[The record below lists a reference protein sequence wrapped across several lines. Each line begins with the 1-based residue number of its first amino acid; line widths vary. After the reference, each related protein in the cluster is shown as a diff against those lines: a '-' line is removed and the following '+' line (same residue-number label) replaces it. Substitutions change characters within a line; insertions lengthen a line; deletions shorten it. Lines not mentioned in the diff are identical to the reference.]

1 LIRAG
6 TPLAVWQSAVLER
19 IEARVHFESRNITVP
34 AQAGGWMHDAVC
46 QEHWGALRYDVDSP
60 HAHQCPEG
68 ELRVGPRE
76 DGAWLV
82 GRHRQLA
89 ALARDAALVASVTGK
104 RAPADVSNRIL
115 DAYADLYAS
124 FDGARDARPEML
136 TGHAFQQALTEA
148 IWAVPLAYAHR
159 LLGPR
164 AGADRIATDLLRP
177 IAATL
182 VAAQDRLLAA
192 GRPRSNFHAWLLAAI
207 GTIGV
212 AIGDEALIERATEGP
227 AGFRAHL
234 NAAVLADGFEHEGSP
249 YYHAFV
255 ALAYSL
261 LAEAVAPLGIDLFAY
276 RGDKGQS
283 IDAMC
288 SALVT
293 IALPDWSIPQLN
305 DGTYWDW
312 PLADHELNQLLEIAY
327 ARTAQTEFGAM
338 LSASYERRGASRD
351 SWTALLFGRQ
361 ELPPGVNHKMASG
374 VLDQVGIAILRSADA
389 GVFMPY
395 GEQPEEHLHRDSLS
409 LNVWPVSVDPGNPPY
424 GVTARRDWYQQTAAH
439 NCVVV
444 AGLSQSAGQ
453 GRLLERSDTEMRMEW
468 VEPGTRPGMRPGM
481 RIERHVHLNGRTIR
495 DSCQVEL
502 EQAEVVDW
510 LLHSEEPFELVD
522 AEFASASG
530 PLGEGAYAFIEV
542 VGRVLAAERAVFKT
556 PGFRLEIESDGALE
570 LIAGRCP
577 GSATRPAKK
586 RWVLIARRHARSIRY
601 LATFE
606 LEKKA

>member
-6 TPLAVWQSAVLER
+6 APLAIWQAAVLER
-19 IEARVHFESRNITVP
+19 IEARVDSGSLNVSVP

-46 QEHWGALRYDVDSP
+46 QEHWNALRYDVDSP
-60 HAHQCPEG
+60 HAHVCPEG
-68 ELRVGPRE
+68 ELRQGHRE

-82 GRHRQLA
+82 IRHRQLA

-104 RAPADVSNRIL
+104 PAPAEAAHRIL

-148 IWAVPLAYAHR
+148 IWALPLAYAHR

-164 AGADRIATDLLRP
+164 PGADRVATDLLRP

-182 VAAQDRLLAA
+182 IDAQDRLLGA
-192 GRPRSNFHAWLLAAI
+192 GRARSNYHAWLLAAI

-212 AIGDEALIERATEGP
+212 AVGDEALVERATEGP

-234 NAAVLADGFEHEGSP
+234 NAAVLSDGFEHEGSP

-276 RGDKGQS
+276 RGEHGQS
-283 IDAMC
+283 IEAMC

-305 DGTYWDW
+305 DGSYWDW
-312 PLADHELNQLLEIAY
+312 PLADHELNQLFEIAY
-327 ARTAQTEFGAM
+327 ARTANPEFGT
-338 LSASYERRGASRD
+338 LLLASYERRGAPRD
-351 SWTALLFGRQ
+351 SWAALLFGRQ
-361 ELPPGVNHKMASG
+361 DLPQHVDHATASD
-374 VLDQVGIAILRSADA
+374 VLDQVGIAILRGADVA
-389 GVFMPY
+389 IFMPY

-409 LNVWPVSVDPGNPPY
+409 LNLWPVSVDPGNPPY

-444 AGLSQSAGQ
+444 GGRSQAKGR
-453 GRLLERSDTEMRMEW
+453 GRLLDLGDREMRIEW
-468 VEPGTRPGMRPGM
+468 VEPGE
-481 RIERHVHLNGRTIR
+481 RIERHVQFNGRRIR
-495 DSCQVEL
+495 ESCQVDL
-502 EQAEVVDW
+502 ETPEVVDW
-510 LLHSEEPFELVD
+510 LLHSDGPFEPVGEIL
-522 AEFASASG
+522 AAASG
-530 PLGEGAYAFIEV
+530 ALGDGPYAFIEV
-542 VGRVLAAERAVFKT
+542 VGRVVAAGPAMFVT
-556 PGFRLEIESDGALE
+556 HGFRLEIESDGPLE
-570 LIAGRCP
+570 LLVGRCP
-577 GSATRPAKK
+577 GPATRPAAK

-606 LEKKA
+606 LEKKG